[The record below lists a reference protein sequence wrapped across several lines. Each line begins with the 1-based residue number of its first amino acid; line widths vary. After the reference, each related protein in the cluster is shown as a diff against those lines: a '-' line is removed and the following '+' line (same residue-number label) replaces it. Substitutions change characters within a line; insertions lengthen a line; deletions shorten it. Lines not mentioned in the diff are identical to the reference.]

1 MFSTNPH
8 SPHSPHSRLH
18 SAALIDKEQYAET
31 QRASTASF
39 LTTPSSRSYSAPEP
53 VSDGF
58 LGSDLFNRLFRR
70 QSQDTGA
77 ARRRRLESGEV
88 SESRPLSRASR
99 RGSLSL
105 GQDMRLVSLLDR
117 EQVSATRSGRKRS
130 YSLVSSLD
138 TTQTR
143 ESSSYR
149 DRPAR
154 SEKPAELRE
163 LNTLQQAIPV
173 ARAAARFRSAISE
186 DTQEGRERGRTRRK
200 SHSLY

>member
-1 MFSTNPH
+1 MEG
-8 SPHSPHSRLH
+8 
-18 SAALIDKEQYAET
+18 D
-31 QRASTASF
+31 
-39 LTTPSSRSYSAPEP
+39 
-53 VSDGF
+53 
-58 LGSDLFNRLFRR
+58 
-70 QSQDTGA
+70 
-77 ARRRRLESGEV
+77 V

-117 EQVSATRSGRKRS
+117 EQVSANRSGRNRS

-186 DTQEGRERGRTRRK
+186 DTQEGRERARTRRK

>member
-1 MFSTNPH
+1 MFSTN
-8 SPHSPHSRLH
+8 PHSPHSRLH

-77 ARRRRLESGEV
+77 ARRRRREGEV

-117 EQVSATRSGRKRS
+117 EQVSANRSGRNRS

-186 DTQEGRERGRTRRK
+186 DTQEGRERARTRRK